1 VRQQSSSRHIAGK
14 DKNMRSA
21 AIVTLSPVLFLVFAA
36 RTLPAADVYQ
46 IDPTHTSVIF
56 SASHWRFSYTYGMF
70 REASGS
76 YVIDKASPA
85 NSRFLF
91 KIATNSIDTNNAKR
105 DQHLRSADFLNV
117 QQYPD
122 ITFESTKCTL
132 LETPEEGKVFQLEGT
147 LSMHGVSKTIT
158 VPLRMLG
165 EGTGPY
171 GDHITGFLCQIAL
184 KRSDFGMNNLLDKGQ
199 VGDAIGITISFE
211 GKLTQPPPS
220 TAPIG
225 ARPQ

>member
-1 VRQQSSSRHIAGK
+1 M
-14 DKNMRSA
+14 NMRSA
-21 AIVTLSPVLFLVFAA
+21 VFAMLSPILLLVLAA
-36 RTLPAADVYQ
+36 PPLPAADVYQ

-56 SASHWRFSYTYGMF
+56 SASHWRFSFTYGMF

-76 YVIDKASPA
+76 YIIDKEIPA

-91 KIATNSIDTNNAKR
+91 KIAANSLDTNNAKR

-122 ITFESTKCTL
+122 ITFESTKCTV
-132 LETPEEGKVFQLEGT
+132 LETPEEGRVYQLEGT
-147 LSMHGVSKTIT
+147 LTMHGVSKTIT

-184 KRSDFGMNNLLDKGQ
+184 KRSDFNMTNLLDKGQ

-211 GKLTQPPPS
+211 GKLTQPPAGSVPAG
-220 TAPIG
+220 T
-225 ARPQ
+225 RPGN